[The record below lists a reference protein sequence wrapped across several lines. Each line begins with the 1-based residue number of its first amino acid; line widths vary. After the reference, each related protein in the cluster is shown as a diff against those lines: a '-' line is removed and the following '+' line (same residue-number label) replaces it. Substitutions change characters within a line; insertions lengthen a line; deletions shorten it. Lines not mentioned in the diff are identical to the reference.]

1 MLLDPCVGLLPGSCY
16 ASALRAVSCYLE
28 VATTGMLV
36 YPDGCLTAGYPIRL
50 GAAAGV
56 VEVLTSAFGAIDEDT
71 SDGCFADAEHASRG
85 MRLPAVVEL
94 VPVCPYH

>member
-1 MLLDPCVGLLPGSCY
+1 
-16 ASALRAVSCYLE
+16 
-28 VATTGMLV
+28 MLV

-71 SDGCFADAEHASRG
+71 SDGCFADAGHAPLHV
-85 MRLPAVVEL
+85 RLPAVAEL
-94 VPVCPYH
+94 VPVCSYQ